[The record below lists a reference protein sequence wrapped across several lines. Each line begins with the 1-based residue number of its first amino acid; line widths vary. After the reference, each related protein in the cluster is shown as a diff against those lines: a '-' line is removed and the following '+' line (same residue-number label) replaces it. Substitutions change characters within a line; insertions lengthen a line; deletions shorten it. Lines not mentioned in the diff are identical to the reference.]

1 MMKHMYLKVM
11 AALFAVALLVGC
23 DAEKGYLSA
32 LPGQSVLVAKVH
44 VGNLLNESAILDDP
58 QISGFLKNSINEM
71 SGDSRT
77 LMREILEDPAATGFD
92 LSQPVYCALEN
103 VEQMRGVVILPIA
116 DATKVKRALETL
128 LADRNVRMDY
138 VLAAQNGINTLE
150 DKRGNALAAFD
161 AEKLVF
167 AYANGTADALEYMTL
182 SEKAQEKSAELKN
195 FIAED
200 ADMALYVDYGQIMPL
215 AAGLSRELGAV
226 DLSLLQEMKFI
237 ATLDFEK
244 GKAAVTYKVD
254 GCEALE
260 KCYKEMYNT
269 ADNDLVNLLPSDTW
283 AVAQL
288 GIKNLACVKDYF
300 KGDVA
305 AEMDKM
311 FEEINTKLAAEGIQT
326 KVNFD
331 LLNSIQGDVII
342 GATPVV
348 EQDDERAP
356 QVVFV
361 AECANKDLF
370 DLAAAIVI
378 QENERAEK
386 IDDNLYSLGMNK
398 KIDWS
403 NYRYDGNYTYIR
415 KGYDYYFGFA
425 DNKMFV
431 MPENLYQQC
440 NNLKGFAS
448 DFSDN
453 DVIYPVVKSSNAAA
467 LDFSALAKEI
477 ERDQK
482 PASLEIGNVLRM
494 FDITYAKMENV
505 NSCEFVITMADKD
518 TEMLKQL
525 KDLCV
530 KLTIKEFAN

>member
-23 DAEKGYLSA
+23 DADKGYLSA
-32 LPGQSVLVAKVH
+32 LPGQSVFVAKVH
-44 VGNLLNESAILDDP
+44 VGNLLNESEVLTDP

-71 SGDSRT
+71 SGESRT
-77 LMREILEDPAATGFD
+77 LLREILEDPAATGLD
-92 LSQPVYCALEN
+92 MTQPVYCALEN

-116 DATKVKRALETL
+116 DEAKVKTTLETL

-150 DKRGNALAAFD
+150 DKTGNALAAFD

-182 SEKAQEKSAELKN
+182 SEKAQEKSAALN
-195 FIAED
+195 DFIAED
-200 ADMALYVDYGQIMPL
+200 ADMAMYADYGQLVPL

-226 DLSLLQEMKFI
+226 DMSMFQELKFI
-237 ATLDFEK
+237 ATLNFEK
-244 GKAAVTYKVD
+244 GKAVVAYEVD
-254 GCEALE
+254 GCEELE
-260 KCYKEMYNT
+260 KFYKEMYNT
-269 ADNDLVNLLPSDTW
+269 PDNDLVNLLPSDAW

-288 GIKNLACVKDYF
+288 GINNLACIKDYF
-300 KGDVA
+300 KGETA
-305 AEMDKM
+305 AEMEKA
-311 FEEINTKLAAEGIQT
+311 FEKINAGLAAKGIQT

-348 EQDDERAP
+348 EQDDEQAP
-356 QVVFV
+356 QVIFV

-370 DLAAAIVI
+370 DLAAAVVI

-386 IDDNLYSLGMNK
+386 IDDNLYSLGFNK

-403 NYRYDGNYTYIR
+403 NYRFDGNYTYIR

-448 DFSDN
+448 DFSN
-453 DVIYPVVKSSNAAA
+453 NEVIYPVVKSSNAAA

-477 ERDQK
+477 GRDQK

-494 FDITYAKMENV
+494 FEITYAKTENF
-505 NSCEFVITMADKD
+505 NKAEFVVTMTDKD